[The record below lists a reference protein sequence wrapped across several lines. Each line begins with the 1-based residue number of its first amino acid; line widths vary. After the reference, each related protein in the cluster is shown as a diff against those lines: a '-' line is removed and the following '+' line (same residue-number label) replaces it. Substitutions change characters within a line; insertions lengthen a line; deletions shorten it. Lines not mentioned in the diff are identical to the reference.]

1 MQRVD
6 RVNLELRRRNCSP
19 NIHGAGHIRIFGV
32 ASRLGMELMVISHGE
47 DGVLTWAAL
56 HDRNGLLVAAN
67 GGSLTCSLTNSIG
80 TQIEPR
86 ELYTGCNKVLFVLE
100 VIASRKSDALN
111 RT

>member
-1 MQRVD
+1 
-6 RVNLELRRRNCSP
+6 
-19 NIHGAGHIRIFGV
+19 
-32 ASRLGMELMVISHGE
+32 MELMVINHVE

-67 GGSLTCSLTNSIG
+67 GGSLTCSLTNSTG
-80 TQIEPR
+80 THTEPR
-86 ELYTGCNKVLFVLE
+86 ELYTDCNNVLFALE